1 MAATAAIL
9 SAQLL
14 AATPADVDVVVTPLS
29 VQGDLPPQWVQT
41 ASAALD
47 EGLSRA
53 GLTVAV
59 RDGEPCGD
67 ATCRQQ
73 RAEGARYLVSGTL
86 RVLEGGSDYALD
98 VVVYSAT
105 TGDELSSLTGECSLC
120 GYEEVVELVTAKA
133 AAAGGTISSREGNA
147 SRFTFTSSPEGAL
160 VRIDGE
166 AAGLTPLTV
175 QLPPGSHDVRASK
188 EGYSPQTFTV
198 DAVEGVDKQLQFQ
211 LLPAPKAEPVAPK
224 SSPGRPFVIAGAVVS
239 AASLAGFAAGG
250 VLLAIDGREYQG
262 DCQEDPLGNCRHLY
276 GTQTGGIVSLA
287 VGGVAL
293 ATGVTLLA
301 VGLRRQRAAKRSTLR
316 ASLRGGVLR
325 F

>member
-14 AATPADVDVVVTPLS
+14 AAAPTDVDVVVTPLA
-29 VQGDLPPQWVQT
+29 VEGELPEQWVRT
-41 ASAALD
+41 ASEALD

-59 RDGEPCGD
+59 RDGVPCTD
-67 ATCRQQ
+67 AACRRQ
-73 RAEGARYLVSGTL
+73 RADGARYLVSGTL

-98 VVVYSAT
+98 VAVYSGA

-133 AAAGGTISSREGNA
+133 AAAGTTISAREGNA
-147 SRFTFTSSPEGAL
+147 SRFTFTSSPDGAL
-160 VRIDGE
+160 VRIDGDK
-166 AAGLTPLTV
+166 AGLTPLTV

-188 EGYSPQTFTV
+188 DGYSPQTFTV

-211 LLPAPKAEPVAPK
+211 LLPAPKAEPVAPPPP
-224 SSPGRPFVIAGAVVS
+224 PGRPLVIAGAVLS
-239 AASLAGFAAGG
+239 AGSVAGFAAGG
-250 VLLAIDGREYQG
+250 VLLAIDGREFQG

-276 GTQTGGIVSLA
+276 GTQTGGIISLA
-287 VGGVAL
+287 IGGAALVTGVA
-293 ATGVTLLA
+293 LLA
-301 VGLRRQRAAKRSTLR
+301 VGLKRQRAAKDSSRR
-316 ASLRGGVLR
+316 AQLRGGVLR